1 MGIVRFEHGLNAT
14 PMSIGHDFGFAAPH
28 RDAVTR
34 NSHAGISSFPGS
46 DVDRD
51 EITQIAM
58 IRAIFE
64 SAGRPPTYNGN
75 QQCEKCMSGS
85 PIPNLPLSE
94 RTHHV
99 AAQQAGSPPKQ
110 KRNKKVISLKTI
122 SEKLKAWRRHREA
135 MRELSQ
141 LSDHELSDIGIG
153 RSDIEYVAR
162 RPVASKASG

>member
-34 NSHAGISSFPGS
+34 NSHAGISSFPGC

-75 QQCEKCMSGS
+75 QHAKNACLALQSRTYRY
-85 PIPNLPLSE
+85 LSE
-94 RTHHV
+94 AIMSQRSSW
-99 AAQQAGSPPKQ
+99 AARQ
-110 KRNKKVISLKTI
+110 N
-122 SEKLKAWRRHREA
+122 RR
-135 MRELSQ
+135 
-141 LSDHELSDIGIG
+141 GI
-153 RSDIEYVAR
+153 R
-162 RPVASKASG
+162 K